1 MQFLEKEHPL
11 EFKIRALEAM
21 GCYPLKV
28 NLPSLVTFQ
37 EMNNVVH
44 QELNT
49 LQNLGI
55 LMTIKEVIMCFNGD
69 QKKIDFNISSGVK
82 ASIIELEAPANKN
95 FQETLGFLKTILARY
110 HHEVKHM
117 AVLAIFVVALDYG
130 FKQKEPYFQLFTLP
144 GTFNLVVILK
154 FKQEED
160 QFLVAGYVLNNPAAF
175 YKIFLNAN
183 ESLKLEWTFKMLAFV
198 ECDEGDL
205 EMATLVADYLEQFFK
220 LVRDKLLY
228 SLHFEICK
236 VADLLPPCY
245 LTKLPEELQLHIFD
259 LLNINEIYVVAQAN
273 SKLSTLVHESGL
285 YMKKLDEFFDT

>member
-1 MQFLEKEHPL
+1 
-11 EFKIRALEAM
+11 
-21 GCYPLKV
+21 
-28 NLPSLVTFQ
+28 
-37 EMNNVVH
+37 
-44 QELNT
+44 
-49 LQNLGI
+49 
-55 LMTIKEVIMCFNGD
+55 
-69 QKKIDFNISSGVK
+69 
-82 ASIIELEAPANKN
+82 
-95 FQETLGFLKTILARY
+95 
-110 HHEVKHM
+110 M